1 MHKTLLMSQHRKQ
14 CTKNGTLQQT
24 RVSREVY
31 KVVFYRSASGR
42 EPVRQWLKQLD
53 PVNRK
58 RIGEDLY
65 TLQLGWPLGMPLAR
79 KIETNLWEL
88 RSKIVNGIT
97 RIMFTEKKG
106 RLILLHGFIKK
117 SQKLSAADLKLARK
131 RLLVVGIGEKI

>member
-1 MHKTLLMSQHRKQ
+1 MGQHRKH
-14 CTKNGTLQQT
+14 CTKNGTLKQE
-24 RVSREVY
+24 RNNHEVY
-31 KVVFYRSASGR
+31 QVVFYRSASGR
-42 EPVRQWLKQLD
+42 EPVRQWLKQLN

-88 RSKIVNGIT
+88 RSKIVNGIA

-117 SQKLSAADLKLARK
+117 SQKLPAADLKLARK
-131 RLLVVGIGEKI
+131 RLFVVGMGKKI

>member
-1 MHKTLLMSQHRKQ
+1 MGQHRKH
-14 CTKNGTLQQT
+14 CTKNGTLKQE
-24 RVSREVY
+24 RNNREVY
-31 KVVFYRSASGR
+31 QVVFYRSASGR

-106 RLILLHGFIKK
+106 CLILLHGFIKK
-117 SQKLSAADLKLARK
+117 SQKLSAVDLKLARK
-131 RLLVVGIGEKI
+131 RLFVVGMGEKT

>member
-1 MHKTLLMSQHRKQ
+1 MGKHRKRR
-14 CTKNGTLQQT
+14 TKNGTLKQE
-24 RVSREVY
+24 RNSREVY
-31 KVVFYRSASGR
+31 QVVFYRSASGR
-42 EPVRQWLKQLD
+42 EPVRQWLKQFD

-58 RIGEDLY
+58 RIGQDLY

-106 RLILLHGFIKK
+106 HLILLHGLIKK
-117 SQKLSAADLKLARK
+117 SQKLPAVDLKLARK
-131 RLLVVGIGEKI
+131 RLFVVETAEKT